1 MSKFIVT
8 TTIFKPS
15 EALNKFSRIKNW
27 SLIVVGD
34 KKTPHNLYKNNK
46 NIIYLS
52 PLDQKKIDPKLS
64 ELIGWN
70 CIQRRNFGY
79 ILAYKLGAKLIATVD
94 DDNIPYKFWGDKI
107 FINKKVSINL
117 YFTDQICFDPL
128 SIFKNNQNLWHR
140 GFPLELINKRNYEY
154 KKRIFFRPDVQ
165 ANLWNMCPDI
175 DAINRFSVKKENY
188 KFNLKGCFSSNKFMP
203 FNSQNTFLSRNVIK
217 DYFLFPFI
225 GRMDDIW
232 ASYYLQGVGAKVIF
246 SGPTVYQKRNVHN
259 TFVDFKKEL
268 IGYLNN
274 YKLLENIKKNPN
286 NIKKFLPKRS
296 YEAFLQYKSVFKK

>member
-52 PLDQKKIDPKLS
+52 PSDQKKIDAKLS
-64 ELIGWN
+64 KLIGWN

-94 DDNIPYKFWGDKI
+94 DDNIPYKFWGEKI
-107 FINKKVSINL
+107 FINKRISVNL
-117 YFTDQICFDPL
+117 YFTNQICFDPL

-154 KKRIFFRPDVQ
+154 KKRILLRPDVQ

-203 FNSQNTFLSRNVIK
+203 FNSQNTLLSRNVIK

-246 SGPTVYQKRNVHN
+246 SGPTVYQKRNIHN
-259 TFVDFKKEL
+259 TFADFKKEL

-296 YEAFLQYKSVFKK
+296 YESFLQYKNVFKK